1 MLENKLKLIVL
12 TLTCTASLYATDIR
26 SLLFHGNCI
35 TCHAEHTSISAPSI
49 DEIKENYLRAF
60 PNKKDFV
67 AYMSKWVVKPKEET
81 SLMLD
86 AIKKY
91 ELMPE
96 LGFDE
101 STTRDIAS
109 YIYDTDFSKEHEGH
123 ED

>member
-1 MLENKLKLIVL
+1 MLENKLKLF
-12 TLTCTASLYATDIR
+12 TLSLLFASSLSAADMR

-35 TCHAEHTSISAPSI
+35 TCHDEHKSISAPSI

-60 PNKKDFV
+60 PRKREFV
-67 AYMSKWVVKPKEET
+67 AYMSRWVVNPNTDT
-81 SLMLD
+81 SIMQD

-109 YIYDTDFSKEHEGH
+109 YIYETDFSKEHEGH
-123 ED
+123 R

>member
-1 MLENKLKLIVL
+1 MLENKFKFF
-12 TLTCTASLYATDIR
+12 TLSLLFVSSLNAGDMR

-35 TCHAEHTSISAPSI
+35 TCHDEHKSISAPSI

-60 PNKKDFV
+60 PLKKDFI
-67 AYMSKWVVKPKEET
+67 AYMSVWVVKPNTET
-81 SLMLD
+81 SIMLD

-96 LGFDE
+96 LGFDK
-101 STTRDIAS
+101 STLHEISS

-123 ED
+123 K

>member
-1 MLENKLKLIVL
+1 MLENKLKLL
-12 TLTCTASLYATDIR
+12 LFTLTCTISLYGGDMR
-26 SLLFHGNCI
+26 SLLFHGNCV

-60 PNKKDFV
+60 PNKKDFIS
-67 AYMSKWVVKPKEET
+67 YMSKWIVNP
-81 SLMLD
+81 SADASIMLD
-86 AIKKY
+86 SIKKY
-91 ELMPE
+91 ELMPD

-123 ED
+123 

>member
-1 MLENKLKLIVL
+1 MKTFIIFLLFIS
-12 TLTCTASLYATDIR
+12 SLNAADIR

-35 TCHAEHTSISAPSI
+35 TCHAEHKSISAPSI

-60 PNKKDFV
+60 PDKKDFV
-67 AYMSKWVVKPKEET
+67 AYMSEWIVSPSKK
-81 SLMLD
+81 SSIMLD

-96 LGFDE
+96 LGFDL
-101 STTRDIAS
+101 STTQDISA

-123 ED
+123 KY